1 MAHPAEEVIS
11 MKRVLLH
18 TVLPLPLAA
27 LPADKAPVEI
37 ESIRWLRPGG
47 AKPSR
52 TWNFGG
58 M

>member
-1 MAHPAEEVIS
+1 